1 MHENA
6 NSTQADA
13 QGRAATRKGGDMSA
27 PSVAWARWR
36 APLGYPT
43 ALVCLWFARP
53 TFSSILIGSVIAVF
67 GLFIR
72 AVAAGHLRKRESL
85 AQTGPYA
92 HTRNPLYVGS
102 ALIAA
107 GFAMAARSWV
117 AAGLLALYFGVF
129 YGQVM
134 RREESELREQYGKAF
149 DEYAATVP
157 LFWPRLRVEASA
169 DADRFSF
176 AQYVRNREY
185 NAAIGAVLTIAIL
198 VAVALWRR

>member
-6 NSTQADA
+6 NSTAADA
-13 QGRAATRKGGDMSA
+13 QGGVASKRGGEMSA
-27 PSVAWARWR
+27 PSAAWARWR

-43 ALVCLWFARP
+43 GVVCLWFARP

-67 GLFIR
+67 GLLIR

-92 HTRNPLYVGS
+92 RTRNPLYFGS

-107 GFAMAARSWV
+107 GFAMAARSWI
-117 AAGLLALYFGVF
+117 AAALLALYFGVF
-129 YGQVM
+129 YAQVM

-157 LFWPRLRVEASA
+157 LFWPRLRVETPA
-169 DADRFSF
+169 DAVRFSF

-185 NAAIGAVLTIAIL
+185 KAAIGAILTIAVL
-198 VAVALWRR
+198 VVVALWRK